1 MSAAHAAGLW
11 VSWPGEDIKDM
22 QIQTE
27 TLQSV
32 TFLNSLS
39 VIVPG
44 LLCSGVMERNT
55 RLTPGTLFGKVAI
68 EEDEE

>member
-1 MSAAHAAGLW
+1 
-11 VSWPGEDIKDM
+11 M